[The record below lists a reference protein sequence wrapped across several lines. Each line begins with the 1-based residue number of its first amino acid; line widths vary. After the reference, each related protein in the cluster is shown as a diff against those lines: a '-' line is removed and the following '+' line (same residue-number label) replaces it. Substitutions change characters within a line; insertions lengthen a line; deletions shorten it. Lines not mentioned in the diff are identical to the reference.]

1 MSAPVLAYE
10 DLGLVQG
17 SGWLFRHLDIYIA
30 PRDRLA
36 LIGRNGAG
44 KTTLLKLLAGKID
57 CDEGRRTIVPG
68 SRVILLEQEPSLGG
82 HATLRDY
89 CLAGPDAPPPH
100 EVEAIADQIG
110 IDLSRESAT
119 ASGGERRRAAI
130 ARALALRPDVLLL
143 DEPTNHLDIAAI
155 DWLESWLA
163 RYNGAF
169 VAISH
174 DRTFLTRLTKQTLWL
189 DRGAIR
195 RIEIGFGGF
204 EAWTEKVF
212 ADEQRNA
219 ERIDA
224 RLKLEEHW
232 LQRGVTGAAAA
243 QPGAA
248 DQADGDA
255 RHPRGDDG
263 AAGHRRDRPRQ
274 RRRADQDGDRRRACR
289 QELRRP
295 RSVIK
300 DFSLRV
306 TRGDRIGIVGA
317 NGAGKSTLLK
327 LLTGELAPD
336 AGRIRLAKTLEAVII
351 DQQRSL
357 MAPEKTV
364 RDVLADGGE
373 WIEVQGVKKHIQGY
387 LKEFL
392 FEPTMTEAKI
402 GSLSGGERSRLLL
415 AREFARPSNLLVLD
429 EPTNDLDLETLDLLQ
444 EVIGDYD
451 GTVLIVS
458 HDRDFLDRTVT
469 VTLGL
474 DGSGKVDVV
483 AGGYEDWQRQ
493 RARAR
498 RAAAQARRLRRRASG
513 RSGTQGADQAQLQG
527 SARSRTAAQ
536 ADRGDRGRDRARRG
550 RAARSRALRQEPR
563 PLRRADQRDRRGACA
578 QGRSRASL
586 ARACRNVRGARADD
600 LRAIHVLRRN
610 QPMTEDLARPDVRR
624 FLDYIN
630 ALPGPKTADL
640 PPAASRAMFRAM
652 VADGGRAGG
661 RARRRPRHRHTR
673 PARHDPRAAV
683 RSARE
688 PRRGAGDGL
697 FSRRRLRARRSR
709 QP

>member
-10 DLGLVQG
+10 NVGLVQG

-44 KTTLLKLLAGKID
+44 KTTLLKLLAGQID

-89 CLAGPDAPPPH
+89 ALAGDDAPPTH

-110 IDLSRESAT
+110 IDLSRECAT

-130 ARALALRPDVLLL
+130 ARALAMQPDVLLL

-155 DWLESWLA
+155 DWLENWLA

-174 DRTFLTRLTKQTLWL
+174 DRAFLTRLTKQTLWL
-189 DRGAIR
+189 DRGTIR
-195 RIEIGFGGF
+195 RVEIGFGGF

-232 LQRGVTGAAAA
+232 LQRGVTGRRKRNQGRLTKLLEMRATRAAMMGPPGTAA
-243 QPGAA
+243 IAIA
-248 DQADGDA
+248 SDDA
-255 RHPRGDDG
+255 RTKVVIDAEHVEKSFG
-263 AAGHRRDRPRQ
+263 ART
-274 RRRADQDGDRRRACR
+274 
-289 QELRRP
+289 
-295 RSVIK
+295 VIR

-327 LLTGELAPD
+327 LLTGELEPD
-336 AGRIRLAKTLEAVII
+336 AGRIRLAKTLQATII
-351 DQQRSL
+351 DQQRSR
-357 MAPEKTV
+357 MAADKTV
-364 RDVLADGGE
+364 REVLADGGE
-373 WIEVQGVKKHIQGY
+373 WLEVQGVKKHIQGY
-387 LKEFL
+387 LKEFM

-444 EVIGDYD
+444 EVIADYD

-474 DGSGKVDVV
+474 DGSGKIDVV

-493 RARAR
+493 KARAAEAQR
-498 RAAAQARRLRRRASG
+498 KPASATPAPRAVEAAPKARTKLSYK
-513 RSGTQGADQAQLQG
+513 
-527 SARSRTAAQ
+527 
-536 ADRGDRGRDRARRG
+536 
-550 RAARSRALRQEPR
+550 
-563 PLRRADQRDRRGACA
+563 DQRDLELLPRQIETIEAEI
-578 QGRSRASL
+578 
-586 ARACRNVRGARADD
+586 ARDEAELHDPALYTKNPARFAE
-600 LRAIHVLRRN
+600 LTRAIDAARTRKDAAELRWL
-610 QPMTEDLARPDVRR
+610 ELAEMAES
-624 FLDYIN
+624 L
-630 ALPGPKTADL
+630 
-640 PPAASRAMFRAM
+640 
-652 VADGGRAGG
+652 
-661 RARRRPRHRHTR
+661 
-673 PARHDPRAAV
+673 
-683 RSARE
+683 
-688 PRRGAGDGL
+688 GA
-697 FSRRRLRARRSR
+697 
-709 QP
+709 